1 MKNFT
6 SYSQNFLKK
15 PLISFVVPVFAFGD
29 TTLTAL
35 GYNDVFLVKLD
46 ENNLSVG
53 QNLSKEWKVYPN
65 PVKDILTI
73 ELPEPMQSP
82 TLEVFNMLGQ
92 KIKEFILLD
101 NIQHLDLSELTQGIY
116 LLKADNNVIKIKK
129 Q

>member
-1 MKNFT
+1 M
-6 SYSQNFLKK
+6 
-15 PLISFVVPVFAFGD
+15 
-29 TTLTAL
+29 
-35 GYNDVFLVKLD
+35 FLVKLD

-73 ELPEPMQSP
+73 ELPEAMQGL

-92 KIKEFILLD
+92 KVKEFILLD

-129 Q
+129 QD